1 MGSRRTM
8 DRGCDAHR
16 GRCVRTD
23 AVEGRL
29 PWQVPQPT
37 RLLARLLAQRT
48 LGCTPDGCKA
58 RSLVYWL
65 LLGSDGIALRTRAD
79 EHRLDGSRRGAHRI
93 READSV
99 PSCCDLRD
107 SG

>member
-1 MGSRRTM
+1 MGSRRTLG
-8 DRGCDAHR
+8 RGCDAPR
-16 GRCVRTD
+16 GRRLRAD

-29 PWQVPQPT
+29 PRQMPQPT
-37 RLLARLLAQRT
+37 RLLARLLAPRT
-48 LGCTPDGCKA
+48 PGCTPDGCKA

-65 LLGSDGIALRTRAD
+65 LLGSDGIALRPRAD

-99 PSCCDLRD
+99 PSYCDLR
-107 SG
+107 